1 MARRAKSSAFEDL
14 VVIIAYFPWWVGV
27 LLALLSYLLLQP
39 YVHLDIQ
46 QASAEAGVT
55 HSISAQ
61 MTKTFATL
69 GQYVLPLLC
78 LSGAGIS
85 FFNRKKREGLLA
97 KSAGAAHASV
107 LNEPSWQEF
116 EMLVGEAFR
125 RKGFA
130 VREIGGG
137 GADGGVDLEISKEG
151 KAYLVQCKQWKTQ
164 QVGVKPVREL
174 AGLVATHA
182 AAGGVFVSSGG
193 YTEEAKAFAAK
204 ARIRL
209 IDGDEFHR
217 MTKGISTAINGET
230 RLSAE
235 PATAGNVDKV
245 VCPKCGSAM
254 VRRVAKNGV
263 NAGKSFWGCSQ
274 FPRCRAVRADS

>member
-1 MARRAKSSAFEDL
+1 MARKKESTFEALVLIVAF
-14 VVIIAYFPWWVGV
+14 FPWWVGV
-27 LLALLSYLLLQP
+27 VLAVVSYLVLQP
-39 YVHLDIQ
+39 YVNLDIQ
-46 QASAEAGVT
+46 QASAEAGVA

-61 MTKTFATL
+61 MTKTLATL

-78 LSGAGIS
+78 LAGAGIS

-116 EMLVGEAFR
+116 EMLVGEVFR

-137 GADGGVDLEISKEG
+137 GADGGVDLEISKDG
-151 KAYLVQCKQWKTQ
+151 MAYLVQCKQWKTQ

-209 IDGDEFHR
+209 IDGDELHR
-217 MTKGISTAINGET
+217 MSKGISTAINWET

-235 PATAGNVDKV
+235 PATGGNADKV
-245 VCPKCGSAM
+245 VCPKCGSMM
-254 VRRVAKNGV
+254 VRRVARNGV